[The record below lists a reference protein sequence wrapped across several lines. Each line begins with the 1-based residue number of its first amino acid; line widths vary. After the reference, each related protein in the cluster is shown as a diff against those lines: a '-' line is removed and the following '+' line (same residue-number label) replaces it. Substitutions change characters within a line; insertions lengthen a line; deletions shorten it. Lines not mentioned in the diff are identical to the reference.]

1 MTSSGID
8 PRELFDD
15 MKNTEDLK
23 DTEPHLITTDIDD
36 IAKDCQE
43 IDQRNVTSDIDA
55 LLTEVPKR
63 YMGSRSRHFE
73 GNLDSNFNQALDAG
87 SIYTTPSMYS
97 LISMP
102 NISSCAR
109 IDLVTDLFFITE
121 KPL

>member
-8 PRELFDD
+8 PKELFDD

-23 DTEPHLITTDIDD
+23 DTEPHLITTNIDD
-36 IAKDCQE
+36 IAKDCQK
-43 IDQRNVTSDIDA
+43 IDQQNITSDIDA
-55 LLTEVPKR
+55 PSTEMPKR
-63 YMGSRSRHFE
+63 YMRSRHFE
-73 GNLDSNFNQALDAG
+73 DNLDSNFNQALDAG

-109 IDLVTDLFFITE
+109 IDLVTN
-121 KPL
+121 